1 MEIWVV
7 NWYHKCMGKWKKFY
21 TMAIIAAYLS
31 AAFYPAPILAQTTS
45 DSAAAQAQLQQ
56 QLQQIED
63 QIQGL
68 QQQLAQTQAQKNT
81 LANKIKQLKKQQA
94 VLGLQIQATNL
105 QVSQLGDQI
114 TGTQDSIAQND
125 AKVLDLQNQIAAVLR
140 AINQNDSYPF
150 LFTLVSQQKLSDVFG
165 AYEDYAQVS
174 RGLDS
179 LINQLNSAN
188 DQLSVQKQNLSDQQ
202 QAAQN
207 LLSIKILQQG
217 QLAGSV
223 NDQNTLLT
231 QTKGREAD
239 YQATLQGTQA
249 QAAAIRSRLY
259 QLLGVSSQI
268 TFGQA
273 VTIAQ
278 WAKSA
283 TGIDPAFLL
292 AILTQESNLGKNVG
306 TCNRPGDPPSK
317 SYTVVMNPARD
328 IPPFLQ
334 ITQSLGMDS
343 DITPVSCPMHDSK
356 GNQVGWGG
364 AMGPAQFIPSTWMG
378 YKDKVA
384 ALTGNKPANP
394 WDIRDAFAAA
404 AIKLTSNGADDTYQG
419 EWNAAMRYFSG
430 STNVK
435 YRFYGDNVMQTT
447 AKYQS
452 DISALGK

>member
-1 MEIWVV
+1 
-7 NWYHKCMGKWKKFY
+7 MGKRKKLY
-21 TMAIIAAYLS
+21 AILIVAVYLS
-31 AAFYPAPILAQTTS
+31 ACFYPSPILAQTAA
-45 DSAAAQAQLQQ
+45 DSAAVQAQLQQ
-56 QLQQIED
+56 QLQQILD

-94 VLGLQIQATNL
+94 LLNLQIQATNL
-105 QVSQLGDQI
+105 QVNQLGDQI
-114 TGTQDSIAQND
+114 TATTASIGQNNS
-125 AKVLDLQNQIAAVLR
+125 KVQDLQNQIAVVLR
-140 AINQNDSYPF
+140 AISQNDSYPF
-150 LFTLVSQQKLSDVFG
+150 LYTIISQQKLSDVFG
-165 AYEDYAQVS
+165 VYEDYAQVS
-174 RGLDS
+174 QGLSS
-179 LINQLNSAN
+179 LIDQLNSAN
-188 DQLSVQKQNLSDQQ
+188 DQLAVQKQNLSDQQ
-202 QAAQN
+202 QGAQN
-207 LLSIKILQQG
+207 LLSIKVLQQN
-217 QLAGSV
+217 QLTGSV
-223 NDQNTLLT
+223 NDQNSLLT

-239 YQATLQGTQA
+239 YQATLSDTQA

-273 VTIAQ
+273 VVIAQ
-278 WAKSA
+278 WAKGA

-292 AILTQESNLGKNVG
+292 AILTQESNLGQNVG
-306 TCNRPGDPPSK
+306 TCNRPGDPATK
-317 SYTVVMNPARD
+317 SYKVVMNPTRD

-334 ITQSLGMDS
+334 ITQSLGMDP
-343 DITPVSCPMHDSK
+343 DITPVSCPMRDSK
-356 GNQVGWGG
+356 GNQIGWGG

-384 ALTGNKPANP
+384 QLTGSRPANP

-404 AIKLTSNGADDTYQG
+404 AIKLVAGGADGTYQG

-435 YRFYGDNVMQTT
+435 YRFYGDSVMATT